1 MDGIGSV
8 GSGNFNYH
16 TTNETTDSKEES
28 TNLPWKR
35 AGMEDALILS
45 SRHLTKA
52 LTEAGF
58 VDLHANAPERIEAF
72 LRRQISQEES
82 PQARMDPVSAV
93 QLATYVGGQIAQDM
107 SWALQVAGQIDP
119 ARAAALLK

>member
-1 MDGIGSV
+1 MNGIGSV
-8 GSGNFNYH
+8 GREDFNYRA
-16 TTNETTDSKEES
+16 TNGTNDSKEPS

-35 AGMEDALILS
+35 VGMEDALTLS
-45 SRHLTKA
+45 SRHLTQA

-58 VDLHANAPERIEAF
+58 VDLHANAPDRIQAF
-72 LRRQISQEES
+72 VRRQTSQEES
-82 PQARMDPVSAV
+82 PQAGMDPVGAA

-107 SWALQVAGQIDP
+107 SWALQVAGQVDP

>member
-8 GSGNFNYH
+8 GSGDFNYRA
-16 TTNETTDSKEES
+16 TNGTNDSKEQS
-28 TNLPWKR
+28 PNLPWKR
-35 AGMEDALILS
+35 VGMEDAMTLS
-45 SRHLTKA
+45 SRHLAKA

-58 VDLHANAPERIEAF
+58 VDLHANAPERIQAF
-72 LRRQISQEES
+72 VRRQTSQEES
-82 PQARMDPVSAV
+82 PQARMDPVIAA
-93 QLATYVGGQIAQDM
+93 QLATYVGGQIAHDM